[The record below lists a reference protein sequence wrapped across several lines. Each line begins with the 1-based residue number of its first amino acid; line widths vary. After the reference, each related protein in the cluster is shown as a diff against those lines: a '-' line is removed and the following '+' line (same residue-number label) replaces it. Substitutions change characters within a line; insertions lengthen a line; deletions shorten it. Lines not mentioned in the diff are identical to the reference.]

1 MELGQPK
8 ERISVERVLR
18 GLDRFSRARGRGEST
33 DVVTYLIK
41 LHKMLALI
49 KQVRQRHL
57 DRAAYYLEIWGQLLK
72 LTRLGQ
78 GAMSLQ

>member
-1 MELGQPK
+1 
-8 ERISVERVLR
+8 
-18 GLDRFSRARGRGEST
+18 
-33 DVVTYLIK
+33 
-41 LHKMLALI
+41 MLALI

>member
-18 GLDRFSRARGRGEST
+18 GLDRFSRALGRGEST

-41 LHKMLALI
+41 HHKMLGLI
-49 KQVRQRHL
+49 KQVRKQHL
-57 DRAAYYLEIWGQLLK
+57 NNAVYYQEI
-72 LTRLGQ
+72 
-78 GAMSLQ
+78 

>member
-1 MELGQPK
+1 LALE
-8 ERISVERVLR
+8 S
-18 GLDRFSRARGRGEST
+18 GLDRFSRALGRGKST

-72 LTRLGQ
+72 LTRLELRLSPDSGDEVKN
-78 GAMSLQ
+78 